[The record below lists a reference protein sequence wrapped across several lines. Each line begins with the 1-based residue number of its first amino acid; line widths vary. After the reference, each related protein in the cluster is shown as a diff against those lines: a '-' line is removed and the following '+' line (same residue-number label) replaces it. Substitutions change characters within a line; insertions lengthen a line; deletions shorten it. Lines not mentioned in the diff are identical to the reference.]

1 MRDEITKLIQL
12 GPFPNETS
20 VTPEIVDQ
28 YAELIDVISPPVSL
42 DEAKSLLTLFG
53 TDTFFGVAWSLVHLI
68 EFVSRMVC

>member
-53 TDTFFGVAWSLVHLI
+53 TDTFL
-68 EFVSRMVC
+68 E